1 MKRYLGVFVVILT
14 MGLSIIANSY
24 IGIGVNL
31 VLILLSLLALK
42 KGFTLEEI
50 IDSGY
55 SSGKKAFLVMK
66 IFLLVGAVSSIWI
79 MSGTI
84 PIVVYQGVKMM
95 NPEYFYLSSFLITS
109 VVAFLLG
116 SSFGTAGTVGIAMIA
131 IGKGLGADLSIVGG
145 TVISGAYFGDR
156 CSPVSSSASL
166 VATLTETNLYTNIK
180 NMFKT
185 GTLPFIVTG
194 ILYVF
199 CNSGGDKIV
208 KNISMLDLLEKNF
221 TLSHLNF
228 LPIIVILF
236 LTLFRTNVKISLSIS
251 ILVAIILSFFVQGYG
266 VVEILKTLVLGF
278 FFEKDNPLYTILKG
292 GGVISMWKTCMIVFI
307 SCCLSG
313 IIQKLHLFDKFEEI
327 ILKSKGEASLYVST
341 MVVSVITGM
350 LGCNQSIAIVMTID
364 IMKNIYK
371 VKGIV
376 KEKFAIDIENSA
388 IVLAA
393 IIPWNLASLVPATV
407 MELQG
412 LSYLKYSYFIYTLC
426 LFTLIGKGVS
436 QLKKL

>member
-1 MKRYLGVFVVILT
+1 MKKYLGVIVVILT
-14 MGLSIIANSY
+14 MSLSILADSY

-42 KGFTLEEI
+42 KGFSLEEI

-84 PIVVYQGVKMM
+84 PIVVYQGVRLM
-95 NPEYFYLSSFLITS
+95 NPEYFYLSSFLVTS

-156 CSPVSSSASL
+156 CSPVSSSANL

-185 GTLPFIVTG
+185 GSIPFIITG

-199 CNSGGDKIV
+199 CNSNGDKIV
-208 KNISMLDLLEKNF
+208 KNISMLELLENNF
-221 TLSHLNF
+221 NLSYLNF
-228 LPIIVILF
+228 LPIGIILF
-236 LTLFRTNVKISLSIS
+236 LTLFRTNVKISLSLS
-251 ILVAIILSFFVQGYG
+251 ILAAIFLSFFIQGYK
-266 VVEILKTLVLGF
+266 IIDIFKTLIFGF
-278 FFEKDNPLYTILKG
+278 FFEEKNPLYNILKG

-313 IIQKLHLFDKFEEI
+313 IIQKLQLFNKLESF
-327 ILKSKGEASLYVST
+327 ILKSKNEMGLYIWTMIVSI
-341 MVVSVITGM
+341 ITGM
-350 LGCNQSIAIVMTID
+350 FGCNQSIAVVMTID
-364 IMKNIYK
+364 IMKNSYK
-371 VKGIV
+371 IKEIA

-388 IVLAA
+388 IVLSAL
-393 IIPWNLASLVPATV
+393 IPWNLASLVPATV
-407 MELQG
+407 MEMKNFE
-412 LSYLKYSYFIYTLC
+412 YLIYSFYVIILPI
-426 LFTLIGKGVS
+426 FTLTY
-436 QLKKL
+436 KKLIKR

>member
-1 MKRYLGVFVVILT
+1 MKKYLGVIVVFLT
-14 MGLSIIANSY
+14 MALSIKAESY
-24 IGIGVNL
+24 IGIGVNG
-31 VLILLSLLALK
+31 VLIFFSLLALK
-42 KGFTLEEI
+42 KGYALERVVE
-50 IDSGY
+50 SGY
-55 SSGKKAFLVMK
+55 ASGKKAFLVMK
-66 IFLLVGAVSSIWI
+66 IFILVGIVSSIWI

-185 GTLPFIVTG
+185 GTVPFILSG

-208 KNISMLDLLEKNF
+208 KNISMLELLEKNF
-221 TLSHLNF
+221 NLSYLCF
-228 LPIIVILF
+228 LPIVVILF
-236 LTLFRTNVKISLSIS
+236 FTLFKTNVKISLSLS
-251 ILVAIILSFFVQGYG
+251 ILVAIVLSYFIQGYDFG
-266 VVEILKTLVLGF
+266 EIIKTVVFGF

-292 GGVISMWKTCMIVFI
+292 GGIISMWKTCMIVFI

-313 IIQKLHLFDKFEEI
+313 IIQMLKIFSKLEDI
-327 ILKSKGEASLYVST
+327 ILKSKNEFVLFIWTILVS
-341 MVVSVITGM
+341 IATGV
-350 LGCNQSIAIVMTID
+350 LGCNQSIAVVMTID

-371 VKGIV
+371 KKGIAN
-376 KEKFAIDIENSA
+376 EKFAIDIENSS
-388 IVLAA
+388 ILLAA
-393 IIPWNLASLVPATV
+393 LIPWNLASLVPATV
-407 MELQG
+407 MELPN
-412 LSYLKYSYFIYTLC
+412 LSYLYYSFYVMLVPILV
-426 LFTLIGKGVS
+426 LIGKR
-436 QLKKL
+436 LKK

>member
-1 MKRYLGVFVVILT
+1 MKKYLGVMVVILT
-14 MGLSIIANSY
+14 MSLSILADSY

-42 KGFTLEEI
+42 KGLSLEEI
-50 IDSGY
+50 IDSGF

-84 PIVVYQGVKMM
+84 PIVVYQGVRLM

-156 CSPVSSSASL
+156 CSPVSSSANL

-185 GTLPFIVTG
+185 GSIPFIITG

-199 CNSGGDKIV
+199 CNSNGDKIV
-208 KNISMLDLLEKNF
+208 KNISMLELLESNF
-221 TLSHLNF
+221 NLSYLNF
-228 LPIIVILF
+228 LPIGIILF
-236 LTLFRTNVKISLSIS
+236 LTLFRTNVKISLSLS
-251 ILVAIILSFFVQGYG
+251 ILAAIFLSFFIQGY
-266 VVEILKTLVLGF
+266 EIIDIFKTLIFGF
-278 FFEKDNPLYTILKG
+278 FFEEKNPLYNILKG

-313 IIQKLHLFDKFEEI
+313 IIQKLQLFNKLESF
-327 ILKSKGEASLYVST
+327 ILKSKNEMGLYIWTMIVSI
-341 MVVSVITGM
+341 ITGM
-350 LGCNQSIAIVMTID
+350 FGCNQSIAVVMTID
-364 IMKNIYK
+364 IMKNSYK
-371 VKGIV
+371 IKEIA

-388 IVLAA
+388 IVLSAL
-393 IIPWNLASLVPATV
+393 IPWNLASLVPATV
-407 MELQG
+407 MEMKNFE
-412 LSYLKYSYFIYTLC
+412 YLIYSFYVIL
-426 LFTLIGKGVS
+426 LPIFTLTY
-436 QLKKL
+436 KKLIKK

>member
-1 MKRYLGVFVVILT
+1 MKKYLGVMVVILT
-14 MGLSIIANSY
+14 MSLSILADSY

-42 KGFTLEEI
+42 KGFSLEEI
-50 IDSGY
+50 IDSGF

-84 PIVVYQGVKMM
+84 PIVVYQGVRLM

-156 CSPVSSSASL
+156 CSPVSSSANL

-185 GTLPFIVTG
+185 GSIPFIITG

-199 CNSGGDKIV
+199 CNSNGDKIV
-208 KNISMLDLLEKNF
+208 KNISMLELLESNF
-221 TLSHLNF
+221 NLSYLNF
-228 LPIIVILF
+228 LPIGIILF
-236 LTLFRTNVKISLSIS
+236 LTLFRTNVKISLSLS
-251 ILVAIILSFFVQGYG
+251 ILAAIFLSFFIQGY
-266 VVEILKTLVLGF
+266 EIIDIFKTLIFGF
-278 FFEKDNPLYTILKG
+278 FFEEKNPLYNILKG
-292 GGVISMWKTCMIVFI
+292 GGIISMWKTCMIVFI

-313 IIQKLHLFDKFEEI
+313 IIQKLQLFNKLESF
-327 ILKSKGEASLYVST
+327 ILKSKNEMGLYIWTMIVSI
-341 MVVSVITGM
+341 ITGM
-350 LGCNQSIAIVMTID
+350 FGCNQSIAVVMTID
-364 IMKNIYK
+364 IMKNSYK
-371 VKGIV
+371 IKEIA

-388 IVLAA
+388 IVLSAL
-393 IIPWNLASLVPATV
+393 IPWNLASLVPATV
-407 MELQG
+407 MEMKNFE
-412 LSYLKYSYFIYTLC
+412 YLIYSFYVIL
-426 LFTLIGKGVS
+426 LPIFTLTY
-436 QLKKL
+436 KKLIKR

>member
-1 MKRYLGVFVVILT
+1 MKKYLGVMVVILT
-14 MGLSIIANSY
+14 MSLSILADSY

-42 KGFTLEEI
+42 KGFSLEEI
-50 IDSGY
+50 IDSGF

-84 PIVVYQGVKMM
+84 PIVVYQGVRLM

-156 CSPVSSSASL
+156 CSPVSSSANL

-185 GTLPFIVTG
+185 GSIPFIITG

-199 CNSGGDKIV
+199 CNSNGDKIV
-208 KNISMLDLLEKNF
+208 KNISMLELLENNF
-221 TLSHLNF
+221 NLSYLNF
-228 LPIIVILF
+228 LPIGIILF
-236 LTLFRTNVKISLSIS
+236 LTLFRTNVKISLSLS
-251 ILVAIILSFFVQGYG
+251 ILAAIFLSFFIQGY
-266 VVEILKTLVLGF
+266 EIIDIFKTLIFGF
-278 FFEKDNPLYTILKG
+278 FFEEKNPLYNILKG

-313 IIQKLHLFDKFEEI
+313 IIQKLQLFNKLESF
-327 ILKSKGEASLYVST
+327 ILKSKNEMGLYIWTMIVSI
-341 MVVSVITGM
+341 ITGM
-350 LGCNQSIAIVMTID
+350 FGCNQSIAVVMTID
-364 IMKNIYK
+364 IMKNSYK
-371 VKGIV
+371 IKEIA

-388 IVLAA
+388 IVLSAL
-393 IIPWNLASLVPATV
+393 IPWNLASLVPATV
-407 MELQG
+407 MEMKNFE
-412 LSYLKYSYFIYTLC
+412 YLIYSFYVIL
-426 LFTLIGKGVS
+426 LPIFTLTY
-436 QLKKL
+436 KKLIKR

>member
-1 MKRYLGVFVVILT
+1 MKKYLGVIVVFLT
-14 MGLSIIANSY
+14 MALSIKAESY
-24 IGIGVNL
+24 IGIGVNG
-31 VLILLSLLALK
+31 VLIFFSLLALK
-42 KGFTLEEI
+42 KGYALERVVE
-50 IDSGY
+50 SGY
-55 SSGKKAFLVMK
+55 ASGKKAFLVMK
-66 IFLLVGAVSSIWI
+66 IFILVGIVSSIWI

-185 GTLPFIVTG
+185 GSVPFILAG

-199 CNSGGDKIV
+199 CNSEGDKIV
-208 KNISMLDLLEKNF
+208 KNISMLELLEKNF
-221 TLSHLNF
+221 NLSYLCF

-236 LTLFRTNVKISLSIS
+236 LTLFKTNVKISLSLS
-251 ILVAIILSFFVQGYG
+251 ILVAMVLSYFIQGYDF
-266 VVEILKTLVLGF
+266 VEIIKTVVFGF

-292 GGVISMWKTCMIVFI
+292 GGIISMWKTCMIVFI

-313 IIQKLHLFDKFEEI
+313 IIQMLKIFSRLEDV
-327 ILKSKGEASLYVST
+327 ILKSKNEFILFIWTILVS
-341 MVVSVITGM
+341 IATGI
-350 LGCNQSIAIVMTID
+350 LGCNQSIAVVMTID

-371 VKGIV
+371 IKGISN
-376 KEKFAIDIENSA
+376 EKFAIDIENSS

-393 IIPWNLASLVPATV
+393 LIPWNLASLVPATV
-407 MELQG
+407 MELPD
-412 LSYLKYSYFIYTLC
+412 LSYLYYSFYVIL
-426 LFTLIGKGVS
+426 LPLLVLIGKRF
-436 QLKKL
+436 KK

>member
-1 MKRYLGVFVVILT
+1 MKKYLGVMVVILT
-14 MGLSIIANSY
+14 MSLSILADSY

-42 KGFTLEEI
+42 KGFSLEEI
-50 IDSGY
+50 IDSGF

-84 PIVVYQGVKMM
+84 PIVVYQGVRLM

-156 CSPVSSSASL
+156 CSPVSSSANL

-185 GTLPFIVTG
+185 GSIPFIITG

-199 CNSGGDKIV
+199 CNSNGDKIV
-208 KNISMLDLLEKNF
+208 KNISMLELLENNF
-221 TLSHLNF
+221 NLSYLNF
-228 LPIIVILF
+228 LPIGIILF
-236 LTLFRTNVKISLSIS
+236 LTLFRINVKISLSLS
-251 ILVAIILSFFVQGYG
+251 ILAAIFLSFFIQGY
-266 VVEILKTLVLGF
+266 EIIDIFKTLIFGF
-278 FFEKDNPLYTILKG
+278 FFEEKNPLYNILKG

-313 IIQKLHLFDKFEEI
+313 IIQKLQLFNKLESF
-327 ILKSKGEASLYVST
+327 ILKSKNEMRLYIWTMIVSI
-341 MVVSVITGM
+341 ITGM
-350 LGCNQSIAIVMTID
+350 FGCNQSIAVVMTID
-364 IMKNIYK
+364 IMKNSYK
-371 VKGIV
+371 IKEIA

-388 IVLAA
+388 IVLSAL
-393 IIPWNLASLVPATV
+393 IPWNLASLVPATV
-407 MELQG
+407 MEMKNLE
-412 LSYLKYSYFIYTLC
+412 YLIYSFYVIL
-426 LFTLIGKGVS
+426 LPIFTLTY
-436 QLKKL
+436 KKLIKR

>member
-1 MKRYLGVFVVILT
+1 MKKYLGVMVVILT
-14 MGLSIIANSY
+14 MSLSILADSY

-42 KGFTLEEI
+42 KGFSLEEI

-84 PIVVYQGVKMM
+84 PIVVYQGVRLM

-156 CSPVSSSASL
+156 CSPVSSSANL

-185 GTLPFIVTG
+185 GTIPFIITG

-199 CNSGGDKIV
+199 CNSNGDKIV
-208 KNISMLDLLEKNF
+208 KNISMLELLENNF
-221 TLSHLNF
+221 NLSYLNF
-228 LPIIVILF
+228 LPIGIILF
-236 LTLFRTNVKISLSIS
+236 LTLFRTNVKISLSLS
-251 ILVAIILSFFVQGYG
+251 ILAAIFLSFFIQGY
-266 VVEILKTLVLGF
+266 EIIDIFKTLIFGF
-278 FFEKDNPLYTILKG
+278 FFKEKNPLYNILKG

-313 IIQKLHLFDKFEEI
+313 IIQKLQLFNKLESF
-327 ILKSKGEASLYVST
+327 ILKSKNEMGLYIWTMIVSI
-341 MVVSVITGM
+341 ITGM
-350 LGCNQSIAIVMTID
+350 FGCNQSIAVVMTID
-364 IMKNIYK
+364 IMKNSYK
-371 VKGIV
+371 IKEIA

-388 IVLAA
+388 IVLSAL
-393 IIPWNLASLVPATV
+393 IPWNLASLVPATV
-407 MELQG
+407 MEMKNFE
-412 LSYLKYSYFIYTLC
+412 YLIYSFYVIL
-426 LFTLIGKGVS
+426 LPIFTLTY
-436 QLKKL
+436 KKLIKK

>member
-1 MKRYLGVFVVILT
+1 MKKYLGVMVVILT
-14 MGLSIIANSY
+14 MSLSILADSY

-42 KGFTLEEI
+42 KGFSLEEI

-84 PIVVYQGVKMM
+84 PIVVYQGVRLM

-156 CSPVSSSASL
+156 CSPVSSSANL

-185 GTLPFIVTG
+185 GSIPFIITG

-199 CNSGGDKIV
+199 CNSNGDKIV
-208 KNISMLDLLEKNF
+208 KNISMLELLENNF
-221 TLSHLNF
+221 NLSYLNF
-228 LPIIVILF
+228 LPIGIILF
-236 LTLFRTNVKISLSIS
+236 LTLFRINVKISLSLS
-251 ILVAIILSFFVQGYG
+251 ILAAIFLSFFIQGY
-266 VVEILKTLVLGF
+266 EIIDIFKTLIFGF
-278 FFEKDNPLYTILKG
+278 FFEEKNPLYNILKG

-313 IIQKLHLFDKFEEI
+313 IIQKLQLFNKLESF
-327 ILKSKGEASLYVST
+327 ILKSKNEMGLYIWTMIVSI
-341 MVVSVITGM
+341 ITGM
-350 LGCNQSIAIVMTID
+350 FGCNQSIAVVMTID
-364 IMKNIYK
+364 IMKNSYK
-371 VKGIV
+371 IKEIA

-388 IVLAA
+388 IVLSAL
-393 IIPWNLASLVPATV
+393 IPWNLASLVPATV
-407 MELQG
+407 MEMKNFE
-412 LSYLKYSYFIYTLC
+412 YLIYSFYVIL
-426 LFTLIGKGVS
+426 LPIFTLTY
-436 QLKKL
+436 KKLIKR

>member
-1 MKRYLGVFVVILT
+1 MKKYLGVMVVILT
-14 MGLSIIANSY
+14 MSLSILADSY

-42 KGFTLEEI
+42 KGFSLEEI
-50 IDSGY
+50 IDSGF

-84 PIVVYQGVKMM
+84 PIVVYQGVRLM

-156 CSPVSSSASL
+156 CSPVSSSANL

-185 GTLPFIVTG
+185 GSIPFIITG

-199 CNSGGDKIV
+199 CNSNGDKIV
-208 KNISMLDLLEKNF
+208 KNISMLELLENNF
-221 TLSHLNF
+221 NLSYLNF
-228 LPIIVILF
+228 LPIGIILF
-236 LTLFRTNVKISLSIS
+236 LTLFRINVKISLSLS
-251 ILVAIILSFFVQGYG
+251 ILAAIFLSFFIQGY
-266 VVEILKTLVLGF
+266 EIIDIFKTLIFGF
-278 FFEKDNPLYTILKG
+278 FFEEKNPLYNILKG

-313 IIQKLHLFDKFEEI
+313 IIQKLQLFNKLESF
-327 ILKSKGEASLYVST
+327 ILKSKNEMGLYIWTMIVSI
-341 MVVSVITGM
+341 ITGM
-350 LGCNQSIAIVMTID
+350 FGCNQSIAVVMTID
-364 IMKNIYK
+364 IMKNSYK
-371 VKGIV
+371 IKEIA

-388 IVLAA
+388 IVLSAL
-393 IIPWNLASLVPATV
+393 IPWNLASLVPATV
-407 MELQG
+407 MEMKNFE
-412 LSYLKYSYFIYTLC
+412 YLIYSFYVIL
-426 LFTLIGKGVS
+426 LPIFTLTY
-436 QLKKL
+436 KKLIKR

>member
-1 MKRYLGVFVVILT
+1 MKKYLGVIVVILT
-14 MGLSIIANSY
+14 MSLSILADSY

-42 KGFTLEEI
+42 KGFSLEEI
-50 IDSGY
+50 IDSGF

-84 PIVVYQGVKMM
+84 PIVVYQGVRLM

-156 CSPVSSSASL
+156 CSPVSSSANL

-185 GTLPFIVTG
+185 GSIPFIITG

-199 CNSGGDKIV
+199 CNSNGDKIV
-208 KNISMLDLLEKNF
+208 KNISMLELLENNF
-221 TLSHLNF
+221 NLSYLNF
-228 LPIIVILF
+228 LPIGIILF
-236 LTLFRTNVKISLSIS
+236 LTLFRTNVKISLSLS
-251 ILVAIILSFFVQGYG
+251 ILAAIFLSFFIQGY
-266 VVEILKTLVLGF
+266 EIIDIFKTLIFGF
-278 FFEKDNPLYTILKG
+278 FFEEKNPLYNILKG

-313 IIQKLHLFDKFEEI
+313 IIQKLQLFNKLESF
-327 ILKSKGEASLYVST
+327 ILKSKNEMGLYIWTMIVSI
-341 MVVSVITGM
+341 ITGM
-350 LGCNQSIAIVMTID
+350 FGCNQSIAVVMTID
-364 IMKNIYK
+364 IMKNSYK
-371 VKGIV
+371 IKEIA

-388 IVLAA
+388 IVLSAL
-393 IIPWNLASLVPATV
+393 IPWNLASLVPATV
-407 MELQG
+407 MEMKNLE
-412 LSYLKYSYFIYTLC
+412 YLIYSFYVIL
-426 LFTLIGKGVS
+426 LPIFTLTY
-436 QLKKL
+436 KKLIKR

>member
-1 MKRYLGVFVVILT
+1 MKKYLGVMVVILT
-14 MGLSIIANSY
+14 MSLSILADSY

-42 KGFTLEEI
+42 KGFSLEEI

-84 PIVVYQGVKMM
+84 PIVVYQGVRLM

-156 CSPVSSSASL
+156 CSPVSSSANL

-185 GTLPFIVTG
+185 GTIPFIITG

-199 CNSGGDKIV
+199 CNSNGDKIV
-208 KNISMLDLLEKNF
+208 KNISMLELLESNF
-221 TLSHLNF
+221 NLSYLNF
-228 LPIIVILF
+228 LPIGIILF
-236 LTLFRTNVKISLSIS
+236 LTLFRTNVKISLSLS
-251 ILVAIILSFFVQGYG
+251 ILAAIFLSFFIQGY
-266 VVEILKTLVLGF
+266 EIIDIFKTLIFGF
-278 FFEKDNPLYTILKG
+278 FFEEKNPLYNILKG

-313 IIQKLHLFDKFEEI
+313 IIQKLQLFNKLESF
-327 ILKSKGEASLYVST
+327 ILKSKNEMGLYIWTMIVSI
-341 MVVSVITGM
+341 ITGM
-350 LGCNQSIAIVMTID
+350 FGCNQSIAVVMTID
-364 IMKNIYK
+364 IMKNSYK
-371 VKGIV
+371 IKEIA

-388 IVLAA
+388 IVLSAL
-393 IIPWNLASLVPATV
+393 IPWNLASLVPATV
-407 MELQG
+407 MEMKNFE
-412 LSYLKYSYFIYTLC
+412 YLIYSFYVIL
-426 LFTLIGKGVS
+426 LPIFTLTY
-436 QLKKL
+436 KKLIKK

>member
-1 MKRYLGVFVVILT
+1 MKKYLGVMVVILT
-14 MGLSIIANSY
+14 MSLSILADSY

-42 KGFTLEEI
+42 KGFSLEEI
-50 IDSGY
+50 IDSGF

-84 PIVVYQGVKMM
+84 PIVVYQGVRLM

-156 CSPVSSSASL
+156 CSPVSSSANL

-185 GTLPFIVTG
+185 GSIPFIITG

-199 CNSGGDKIV
+199 CNSNVDKIV
-208 KNISMLDLLEKNF
+208 KNISMLELLESNF
-221 TLSHLNF
+221 NLSYLNF
-228 LPIIVILF
+228 LPIGIILF
-236 LTLFRTNVKISLSIS
+236 LTLFRTNVKISLSLS
-251 ILVAIILSFFVQGYG
+251 ILAAIFLSFFIQGY
-266 VVEILKTLVLGF
+266 EIIDIFKTLIFGF
-278 FFEKDNPLYTILKG
+278 FFEEKNPLYNILKG

-313 IIQKLHLFDKFEEI
+313 IIQKLQLFNKLESF
-327 ILKSKGEASLYVST
+327 ILKSKNEMGLYIWTMIVSI
-341 MVVSVITGM
+341 ITGM
-350 LGCNQSIAIVMTID
+350 FGCNQSIAVVMTID
-364 IMKNIYK
+364 IMKNSYK
-371 VKGIV
+371 IKEIA

-388 IVLAA
+388 IVLSAL
-393 IIPWNLASLVPATV
+393 IPWNLASLVPATV
-407 MELQG
+407 MEMKNFE
-412 LSYLKYSYFIYTLC
+412 YLIYSFYVIL
-426 LFTLIGKGVS
+426 LPIFTLTY
-436 QLKKL
+436 KKLIKK

>member
-1 MKRYLGVFVVILT
+1 MKKYLGVMVVILT
-14 MGLSIIANSY
+14 MSLSILADSY

-42 KGFTLEEI
+42 KGFSLEEI
-50 IDSGY
+50 IDSGF

-84 PIVVYQGVKMM
+84 PIVVYQGVRLM

-156 CSPVSSSASL
+156 CSPVSSSANL

-185 GTLPFIVTG
+185 GSIPFIITG

-199 CNSGGDKIV
+199 CNSNGDKIV
-208 KNISMLDLLEKNF
+208 KNISMLELLESNF
-221 TLSHLNF
+221 NLSYLNF
-228 LPIIVILF
+228 LPIGIILF
-236 LTLFRTNVKISLSIS
+236 LTLFRTNVKISLSLS
-251 ILVAIILSFFVQGYG
+251 ILAAIFLSFFIQGY
-266 VVEILKTLVLGF
+266 EIIDIFKTLIFGF
-278 FFEKDNPLYTILKG
+278 FFEEKNPLYNILKG

-313 IIQKLHLFDKFEEI
+313 IIQKLQLFNKLESF
-327 ILKSKGEASLYVST
+327 ILKSKNEMGLYIWTMIVSI
-341 MVVSVITGM
+341 ITGM
-350 LGCNQSIAIVMTID
+350 FGCNQSIAVVMTID
-364 IMKNIYK
+364 IMKNSYK
-371 VKGIV
+371 IKEIA

-388 IVLAA
+388 IVLSAL
-393 IIPWNLASLVPATV
+393 IPWNLASLVPATV
-407 MELQG
+407 MEMKNFE
-412 LSYLKYSYFIYTLC
+412 YLIYSFYVIL
-426 LFTLIGKGVS
+426 LPIFTLTY
-436 QLKKL
+436 KKLIKK

>member
-1 MKRYLGVFVVILT
+1 MKKYLGVIVVILT
-14 MGLSIIANSY
+14 MSLSILADSY

-42 KGFTLEEI
+42 KGLSLEEI
-50 IDSGY
+50 IDSGF

-84 PIVVYQGVKMM
+84 PIVVYQGVRLM

-156 CSPVSSSASL
+156 CSPVSSSANL

-185 GTLPFIVTG
+185 GSIPFIITG

-199 CNSGGDKIV
+199 CNSNGDKIV
-208 KNISMLDLLEKNF
+208 KNISMLELLESNF
-221 TLSHLNF
+221 NLSYLNF
-228 LPIIVILF
+228 LPIGIILF
-236 LTLFRTNVKISLSIS
+236 LTLFRTNVKISLSLS
-251 ILVAIILSFFVQGYG
+251 ILAAIFLSFFIQGY
-266 VVEILKTLVLGF
+266 EIIDIFKTLIFGF
-278 FFEKDNPLYTILKG
+278 FFEEKNPLYNILKG

-313 IIQKLHLFDKFEEI
+313 IIQKLQLFNKLESF
-327 ILKSKGEASLYVST
+327 ILKSKNEMGLYIWTMIVSI
-341 MVVSVITGM
+341 ITGM
-350 LGCNQSIAIVMTID
+350 FGCNQSIAVVMTID
-364 IMKNIYK
+364 IMKNSYK
-371 VKGIV
+371 IKEIA

-388 IVLAA
+388 IVLSAL
-393 IIPWNLASLVPATV
+393 IPWNLASLVPATV
-407 MELQG
+407 MEMKNFE
-412 LSYLKYSYFIYTLC
+412 YLIYSFYVIL
-426 LFTLIGKGVS
+426 LPIFTLTY
-436 QLKKL
+436 KKLIKK

>member
-1 MKRYLGVFVVILT
+1 MKKYLGVIVVILT
-14 MGLSIIANSY
+14 MSLSILADSY

-42 KGFTLEEI
+42 KGFSLEEI
-50 IDSGY
+50 IDSGF

-84 PIVVYQGVKMM
+84 PIVVYQGVRLM

-156 CSPVSSSASL
+156 CSPVSSSANL

-180 NMFKT
+180 NMFKI
-185 GTLPFIVTG
+185 GTIPFIITG

-199 CNSGGDKIV
+199 CNSNGDKIV
-208 KNISMLDLLEKNF
+208 KNISMLELLESNF
-221 TLSHLNF
+221 NLSYLNF
-228 LPIIVILF
+228 LPIGIILF
-236 LTLFRTNVKISLSIS
+236 LTLFRTNVKISLSLS
-251 ILVAIILSFFVQGYG
+251 ILAAIFLSFFIQGY
-266 VVEILKTLVLGF
+266 EIIDIFKTLIFGF
-278 FFEKDNPLYTILKG
+278 FFKEKNPLYNILKG

-313 IIQKLHLFDKFEEI
+313 IIQKLQLFNKLESF
-327 ILKSKGEASLYVST
+327 ILKSKNEMGLYIWTMIVSI
-341 MVVSVITGM
+341 ITGM
-350 LGCNQSIAIVMTID
+350 FGCNQSIAVVMTID
-364 IMKNIYK
+364 IMKNSYK
-371 VKGIV
+371 IKEIA

-388 IVLAA
+388 IVLSAL
-393 IIPWNLASLVPATV
+393 IPWNLASLVPATV
-407 MELQG
+407 MEMKNFE
-412 LSYLKYSYFIYTLC
+412 YLIYSFYVIL
-426 LFTLIGKGVS
+426 LPIFTLTY
-436 QLKKL
+436 KKLIKR

>member
-1 MKRYLGVFVVILT
+1 MKKYLGVMVVILT
-14 MGLSIIANSY
+14 MSLSILADSY

-42 KGFTLEEI
+42 KGFSLEEI

-84 PIVVYQGVKMM
+84 PIVVYQGVRLM

-156 CSPVSSSASL
+156 CSPVSSSANL

-185 GTLPFIVTG
+185 GSIPFIITG

-199 CNSGGDKIV
+199 CNSNGDKIV
-208 KNISMLDLLEKNF
+208 KNISMLELLENNF
-221 TLSHLNF
+221 NLSYLNF
-228 LPIIVILF
+228 LPIGIILF
-236 LTLFRTNVKISLSIS
+236 LTLFRTNVKISLSLS
-251 ILVAIILSFFVQGYG
+251 ILAAIFLSFFIQGY
-266 VVEILKTLVLGF
+266 EIIDIFKTLIFGF
-278 FFEKDNPLYTILKG
+278 FFEEKNPLYNILKG

-313 IIQKLHLFDKFEEI
+313 IIQKLQLFNKLENF
-327 ILKSKGEASLYVST
+327 ILKSKNEMGLYIWTMIVSI
-341 MVVSVITGM
+341 IT
-350 LGCNQSIAIVMTID
+350 
-364 IMKNIYK
+364 KNI
-371 VKGIV
+371 
-376 KEKFAIDIENSA
+376 
-388 IVLAA
+388 
-393 IIPWNLASLVPATV
+393 
-407 MELQG
+407 
-412 LSYLKYSYFIYTLC
+412 
-426 LFTLIGKGVS
+426 
-436 QLKKL
+436 

>member
-1 MKRYLGVFVVILT
+1 MKKYLGVMVVILT
-14 MGLSIIANSY
+14 MSLSILADSY

-42 KGFTLEEI
+42 KGFSLEEI

-84 PIVVYQGVKMM
+84 PIVVYQGVRLM

-156 CSPVSSSASL
+156 CSPVSSSANL

-185 GTLPFIVTG
+185 GSIPFIITG

-199 CNSGGDKIV
+199 CNSNGDKIV
-208 KNISMLDLLEKNF
+208 KNISMLELLENNF
-221 TLSHLNF
+221 NLSYLNF
-228 LPIIVILF
+228 LPIGIILF
-236 LTLFRTNVKISLSIS
+236 LTLFRTNVKISLSLS
-251 ILVAIILSFFVQGYG
+251 ILAAIFLSFFIQGY
-266 VVEILKTLVLGF
+266 EIIDIFKTLIFGF
-278 FFEKDNPLYTILKG
+278 FFEEKNPLYNILKG
-292 GGVISMWKTCMIVFI
+292 GGIISMWKTCMIVFI

-313 IIQKLHLFDKFEEI
+313 IIQKLQLFNKLESF
-327 ILKSKGEASLYVST
+327 ILKSKNEMGLYIWTMIVSI
-341 MVVSVITGM
+341 ITGM
-350 LGCNQSIAIVMTID
+350 FGCNQSIAVVMTID
-364 IMKNIYK
+364 IMKNSYK
-371 VKGIV
+371 IKEIA

-388 IVLAA
+388 IVLSAL
-393 IIPWNLASLVPATV
+393 IPWNLASLVPATV
-407 MELQG
+407 MEMKNFE
-412 LSYLKYSYFIYTLC
+412 YLIYSFYVIL
-426 LFTLIGKGVS
+426 LPIFTLTY
-436 QLKKL
+436 KKLIKK

>member
-1 MKRYLGVFVVILT
+1 MKKYLGVMVVILT
-14 MGLSIIANSY
+14 MSLSILADSY

-42 KGFTLEEI
+42 KGFSLEEI
-50 IDSGY
+50 IDSGF

-84 PIVVYQGVKMM
+84 PIVVYQGVRLM

-156 CSPVSSSASL
+156 CSPVSSSANL

-185 GTLPFIVTG
+185 GSIPFIITG

-199 CNSGGDKIV
+199 CNSNVDKIV
-208 KNISMLDLLEKNF
+208 KNISMLELLESNF
-221 TLSHLNF
+221 NLSYLNF
-228 LPIIVILF
+228 LPIGIILF
-236 LTLFRTNVKISLSIS
+236 LTLFRTNVKISLSLS
-251 ILVAIILSFFVQGYG
+251 ILAAIFLSFFIQGY
-266 VVEILKTLVLGF
+266 EIIDIFKTLIFGF
-278 FFEKDNPLYTILKG
+278 FFEEKNPLYNILKG

-313 IIQKLHLFDKFEEI
+313 IIQKLQLFNKLESF
-327 ILKSKGEASLYVST
+327 ILKSKNEMGLYIWTMIVSI
-341 MVVSVITGM
+341 ITGM
-350 LGCNQSIAIVMTID
+350 FGCNQSIAVVMTID
-364 IMKNIYK
+364 IMKNSYK
-371 VKGIV
+371 IKEIA

-388 IVLAA
+388 IVLSAL
-393 IIPWNLASLVPATV
+393 IPWNLASLVPATV
-407 MELQG
+407 MEMKNFE
-412 LSYLKYSYFIYTLC
+412 YLIYSFYVIILPI
-426 LFTLIGKGVS
+426 FTLTY
-436 QLKKL
+436 KKLIKK

>member
-1 MKRYLGVFVVILT
+1 MKKYLGVMVVILT
-14 MGLSIIANSY
+14 MSLSILADSY

-42 KGFTLEEI
+42 KGFSLEEI

-84 PIVVYQGVKMM
+84 PIVVYQGVRLM

-156 CSPVSSSASL
+156 CSPVSSSANL
-166 VATLTETNLYTNIK
+166 VATLTETNLYINIK

-185 GTLPFIVTG
+185 GTIPFIITG

-199 CNSGGDKIV
+199 CNSNGDKIV
-208 KNISMLDLLEKNF
+208 KNISMLELLESNF
-221 TLSHLNF
+221 NLSYLNF
-228 LPIIVILF
+228 LPIGIILF
-236 LTLFRTNVKISLSIS
+236 LTLFRTNVKISLSLS
-251 ILVAIILSFFVQGYG
+251 ILAAIFLSFFIQGY
-266 VVEILKTLVLGF
+266 EIIDIFKTLIFGF
-278 FFEKDNPLYTILKG
+278 FFEEKNPLYNILKG

-313 IIQKLHLFDKFEEI
+313 IIQKLQLFNKLESF
-327 ILKSKGEASLYVST
+327 ILKSKNEMGLYIWTMIVSI
-341 MVVSVITGM
+341 ITGM
-350 LGCNQSIAIVMTID
+350 FGCNQSIAVVMTID
-364 IMKNIYK
+364 IMKNSYK
-371 VKGIV
+371 IKEIA

-388 IVLAA
+388 IVLSAL
-393 IIPWNLASLVPATV
+393 IPWNLASLVPATV
-407 MELQG
+407 MEMKNFE
-412 LSYLKYSYFIYTLC
+412 YLIYSFYVIL
-426 LFTLIGKGVS
+426 LPIFTLTY
-436 QLKKL
+436 KKLIKK

>member
-1 MKRYLGVFVVILT
+1 MKKYLGVIVVILT
-14 MGLSIIANSY
+14 MSLSILADSY

-42 KGFTLEEI
+42 KGFSLEEI
-50 IDSGY
+50 IDSGF

-84 PIVVYQGVKMM
+84 PIVVYQGVRLM

-156 CSPVSSSASL
+156 CSPVSSSANL

-185 GTLPFIVTG
+185 GTIPFIITG

-199 CNSGGDKIV
+199 CNSNGDKIV
-208 KNISMLDLLEKNF
+208 KNISMLELLESNF
-221 TLSHLNF
+221 NLSYLNF
-228 LPIIVILF
+228 LPIGIILF
-236 LTLFRTNVKISLSIS
+236 LTLFRTNVKISLSLS
-251 ILVAIILSFFVQGYG
+251 ILAAIFLSFFIQGY
-266 VVEILKTLVLGF
+266 EIIDIFKTLIFGF
-278 FFEKDNPLYTILKG
+278 FFEEKNPLYNILKG

-313 IIQKLHLFDKFEEI
+313 IIQKLQLFNKLESF
-327 ILKSKGEASLYVST
+327 ILKSKNEMGLYIWTMIVSI
-341 MVVSVITGM
+341 ITGM
-350 LGCNQSIAIVMTID
+350 FGCNQSIAVVMTID
-364 IMKNIYK
+364 IMKNSYK
-371 VKGIV
+371 IKEIA

-388 IVLAA
+388 IVLSAL
-393 IIPWNLASLVPATV
+393 IPWNLASLVPATV
-407 MELQG
+407 IEMKNLE
-412 LSYLKYSYFIYTLC
+412 YLIYSFYVIL
-426 LFTLIGKGVS
+426 LPIFTLTY
-436 QLKKL
+436 KKLIKR

>member
-1 MKRYLGVFVVILT
+1 MKKYLGVIVVILT
-14 MGLSIIANSY
+14 MSLSILADSY

-42 KGFTLEEI
+42 KGFSLEEI
-50 IDSGY
+50 IDSGF

-84 PIVVYQGVKMM
+84 PIVVYQGVRLM

-156 CSPVSSSASL
+156 CSPVSSSANL

-185 GTLPFIVTG
+185 GSIPFIITG

-199 CNSGGDKIV
+199 CNSNGDKIV
-208 KNISMLDLLEKNF
+208 KNISMLELLESNF
-221 TLSHLNF
+221 NLSYLNF
-228 LPIIVILF
+228 LPIGIILF
-236 LTLFRTNVKISLSIS
+236 LTLFRTNVKISLSLS
-251 ILVAIILSFFVQGYG
+251 ILAAIFLSFFIQGY
-266 VVEILKTLVLGF
+266 EIIDIFKTLIFGF
-278 FFEKDNPLYTILKG
+278 FFEEKNSLYNILKG

-313 IIQKLHLFDKFEEI
+313 IIQKLQLFNKLESF
-327 ILKSKGEASLYVST
+327 ILKSKNEMGLYIWTMIVSI
-341 MVVSVITGM
+341 ITGM
-350 LGCNQSIAIVMTID
+350 FGCNQSIAVVMTID
-364 IMKNIYK
+364 IMKNSYK
-371 VKGIV
+371 IKEIA

-388 IVLAA
+388 IVLSAL
-393 IIPWNLASLVPATV
+393 IPWNLASLVPATV
-407 MELQG
+407 MEMKNLE
-412 LSYLKYSYFIYTLC
+412 YLIYSFYVIL
-426 LFTLIGKGVS
+426 LPIFTLTY
-436 QLKKL
+436 KKLIKR

>member
-1 MKRYLGVFVVILT
+1 MKKYLGVMVVILT
-14 MGLSIIANSY
+14 MSLSILADSY

-42 KGFTLEEI
+42 KGFSLEEI

-84 PIVVYQGVKMM
+84 PIVVYQGVRLM

-156 CSPVSSSASL
+156 CSPVSSSANL
-166 VATLTETNLYTNIK
+166 VATLTKTNLYTNIK

-185 GTLPFIVTG
+185 GSIPFIITG

-199 CNSGGDKIV
+199 CNSNGDKIV
-208 KNISMLDLLEKNF
+208 KNISMLELLENNF
-221 TLSHLNF
+221 NLSYLNF
-228 LPIIVILF
+228 LPIGIILF
-236 LTLFRTNVKISLSIS
+236 LTLFRTNVKISLSLS
-251 ILVAIILSFFVQGYG
+251 ILAAIFLSFFIQGY
-266 VVEILKTLVLGF
+266 EIIDIFKTLIFGF
-278 FFEKDNPLYTILKG
+278 FFEEKNPLYNILKG

-313 IIQKLHLFDKFEEI
+313 IIQKLQLFNKLENF
-327 ILKSKGEASLYVST
+327 ILKSKNEMGLYIWTMIVSI
-341 MVVSVITGM
+341 ITGM
-350 LGCNQSIAIVMTID
+350 FGCNQSIAVVMTID
-364 IMKNIYK
+364 IMKNSYK
-371 VKGIV
+371 IKEIA

-388 IVLAA
+388 IVLSAL
-393 IIPWNLASLVPATV
+393 IPWNLASLVPATV
-407 MELQG
+407 MEMKNFE
-412 LSYLKYSYFIYTLC
+412 YLIYSFYVIL
-426 LFTLIGKGVS
+426 LPIFTLTY
-436 QLKKL
+436 KKLIKK

>member
-1 MKRYLGVFVVILT
+1 MKKYLGVIVVILT
-14 MGLSIIANSY
+14 MSLSILADSY

-31 VLILLSLLALK
+31 VLILLSFLALK
-42 KGFTLEEI
+42 KGFSLEEI

-84 PIVVYQGVKMM
+84 PIVVYQGVRLM

-156 CSPVSSSASL
+156 CSPVSSSANL

-185 GTLPFIVTG
+185 GSIPFIITG

-199 CNSGGDKIV
+199 CNSNGDKIV
-208 KNISMLDLLEKNF
+208 KNISMLELLENNF
-221 TLSHLNF
+221 NLSYLNF
-228 LPIIVILF
+228 LPIGIILF
-236 LTLFRTNVKISLSIS
+236 LTLFRINVKISLSLS
-251 ILVAIILSFFVQGYG
+251 ILAAIFLSFFIQGY
-266 VVEILKTLVLGF
+266 EIIDIFKTLIFGF
-278 FFEKDNPLYTILKG
+278 FFEEKNPLYNILKG

-313 IIQKLHLFDKFEEI
+313 IIQKLQLFNKLESF
-327 ILKSKGEASLYVST
+327 ILKSKNEMGLYIWTMIVSI
-341 MVVSVITGM
+341 ITGM
-350 LGCNQSIAIVMTID
+350 FGCNQSIAVVMTID
-364 IMKNIYK
+364 IMKNSYK
-371 VKGIV
+371 IKEIA

-388 IVLAA
+388 IVLSAL
-393 IIPWNLASLVPATV
+393 IPWNLASLVPATV
-407 MELQG
+407 MEMKNFE
-412 LSYLKYSYFIYTLC
+412 YLIYSFYVIL
-426 LFTLIGKGVS
+426 LPIFTLTY
-436 QLKKL
+436 KKLIKR

>member
-1 MKRYLGVFVVILT
+1 MKKYLGVIVVILT
-14 MGLSIIANSY
+14 MSLSILADSY

-42 KGFTLEEI
+42 KGFSLEEI
-50 IDSGY
+50 IDSGF

-84 PIVVYQGVKMM
+84 PIVVYQGVRLM

-156 CSPVSSSASL
+156 CSPVSSSANL

-185 GTLPFIVTG
+185 GSIPFIITG

-199 CNSGGDKIV
+199 CNSNGDKIV
-208 KNISMLDLLEKNF
+208 KNISMLELLENNF
-221 TLSHLNF
+221 NLSYLNF
-228 LPIIVILF
+228 LPIGIILF
-236 LTLFRTNVKISLSIS
+236 LTLFRTNVKISLSLS
-251 ILVAIILSFFVQGYG
+251 ILAAIFLSFFIQGY
-266 VVEILKTLVLGF
+266 EIIDIFKTLIFGF
-278 FFEKDNPLYTILKG
+278 FFEEKNPLYNILKG

-313 IIQKLHLFDKFEEI
+313 IIQKLQLFNKLESF
-327 ILKSKGEASLYVST
+327 ILKSKNEMGLYIWTMIVSI
-341 MVVSVITGM
+341 ITGM
-350 LGCNQSIAIVMTID
+350 FGCNQSIAVVMTID
-364 IMKNIYK
+364 IMKNSYK
-371 VKGIV
+371 IKEIA

-388 IVLAA
+388 IVLSAL
-393 IIPWNLASLVPATV
+393 IPWNLASLVPATV
-407 MELQG
+407 MEMKNFE
-412 LSYLKYSYFIYTLC
+412 YLIYSFYVIILPI
-426 LFTLIGKGVS
+426 FTLTY
-436 QLKKL
+436 KKLIKR

>member
-1 MKRYLGVFVVILT
+1 MKKYLGVMVVILT
-14 MGLSIIANSY
+14 MSLSILADSY

-42 KGFTLEEI
+42 KGFSLEEI

-66 IFLLVGAVSSIWI
+66 IFLLVGAVSSIWV

-84 PIVVYQGVKMM
+84 PIVVYQGVRLM

-156 CSPVSSSASL
+156 CSPVSSSANL

-185 GTLPFIVTG
+185 GSIPFIITG

-199 CNSGGDKIV
+199 CNSNGDKIV
-208 KNISMLDLLEKNF
+208 KNISMLELLESNF
-221 TLSHLNF
+221 NLSYLNF
-228 LPIIVILF
+228 LPIGIILF
-236 LTLFRTNVKISLSIS
+236 LTLFRTNVKISLSLS
-251 ILVAIILSFFVQGYG
+251 ILAAIFLSFFIQGY
-266 VVEILKTLVLGF
+266 EIIDIFKTLIFGF
-278 FFEKDNPLYTILKG
+278 FFEEKNPLYNILKG

-313 IIQKLHLFDKFEEI
+313 IIQKLQLFNKLESF
-327 ILKSKGEASLYVST
+327 ILKSKNEMGLYIWTMIVSI
-341 MVVSVITGM
+341 ITGM
-350 LGCNQSIAIVMTID
+350 FGCNQSIAVVMTID
-364 IMKNIYK
+364 IMKNSYK
-371 VKGIV
+371 IKEIA

-388 IVLAA
+388 IVLSAL
-393 IIPWNLASLVPATV
+393 IPWNLASLVPATV
-407 MELQG
+407 MEMKNFE
-412 LSYLKYSYFIYTLC
+412 YLIYSFYVIL
-426 LFTLIGKGVS
+426 LPIFTLTY
-436 QLKKL
+436 KKLIKK

>member
-1 MKRYLGVFVVILT
+1 MKKYLGVMVVILT
-14 MGLSIIANSY
+14 MSLSILADSY

-42 KGFTLEEI
+42 KGFSLEEI
-50 IDSGY
+50 IDSGF

-84 PIVVYQGVKMM
+84 PIVVYQGVRLM

-156 CSPVSSSASL
+156 CSPVSSSANL

-185 GTLPFIVTG
+185 GTIPFIITG

-199 CNSGGDKIV
+199 CNSNGDKIV
-208 KNISMLDLLEKNF
+208 KNISMLELLESNF
-221 TLSHLNF
+221 NLSYLNF
-228 LPIIVILF
+228 LPIGIILF
-236 LTLFRTNVKISLSIS
+236 LTLFRTNVKISLSLS
-251 ILVAIILSFFVQGYG
+251 ILAAIFLSFFIQGY
-266 VVEILKTLVLGF
+266 EIIDIFKTLIFGF
-278 FFEKDNPLYTILKG
+278 FFEEKNPLYNILKG

-313 IIQKLHLFDKFEEI
+313 IIQKLQLFNKLESF
-327 ILKSKGEASLYVST
+327 ILKSKNEMGLYIWTMIVSI
-341 MVVSVITGM
+341 ITGM
-350 LGCNQSIAIVMTID
+350 FGCNQSIAVVMTID
-364 IMKNIYK
+364 IMKNSYK
-371 VKGIV
+371 IKEIA

-388 IVLAA
+388 IVLSAL
-393 IIPWNLASLVPATV
+393 IPWNLASLVPATV
-407 MELQG
+407 MEMKNFE
-412 LSYLKYSYFIYTLC
+412 YLIYSFYVIL
-426 LFTLIGKGVS
+426 LPIFTLTY
-436 QLKKL
+436 KKLIKR

>member
-1 MKRYLGVFVVILT
+1 MKKYLGVIVVFLT
-14 MGLSIIANSY
+14 MALSIKAESY
-24 IGIGVNL
+24 IGIGVNG
-31 VLILLSLLALK
+31 VLIFFSLLALK
-42 KGFTLEEI
+42 KGYALERVVE
-50 IDSGY
+50 SGY
-55 SSGKKAFLVMK
+55 ASGKKAFLVMK
-66 IFLLVGAVSSIWI
+66 IFILVGIVSSIWI

-185 GTLPFIVTG
+185 GTVPFILAG

-208 KNISMLDLLEKNF
+208 KNISMLELLEKNF
-221 TLSHLNF
+221 NLSYLCF
-228 LPIIVILF
+228 LPIVVILF
-236 LTLFRTNVKISLSIS
+236 LTLFKTNVKISLSLS
-251 ILVAIILSFFVQGYG
+251 ILVAIVLSYFIQGYDF
-266 VVEILKTLVLGF
+266 VEIIKTVVFGF

-292 GGVISMWKTCMIVFI
+292 GGIISMWKTCMIVFI

-313 IIQKLHLFDKFEEI
+313 IIQMLKIFSRLEDV
-327 ILKSKGEASLYVST
+327 ILKSKNEFILFIWTILVS
-341 MVVSVITGM
+341 IATGI
-350 LGCNQSIAIVMTID
+350 LGCNQSIAVVMTID

-371 VKGIV
+371 IKGISN
-376 KEKFAIDIENSA
+376 EKFAIDIENSS

-393 IIPWNLASLVPATV
+393 LIPWNLASLVPATV
-407 MELQG
+407 MELPD
-412 LSYLKYSYFIYTLC
+412 LSYLYYSFYVIL
-426 LFTLIGKGVS
+426 LPLLVLIGKRF
-436 QLKKL
+436 KK

>member
-1 MKRYLGVFVVILT
+1 MKKYLGVIVVILT
-14 MGLSIIANSY
+14 MSLSILADSY

-42 KGFTLEEI
+42 KGFSLEEI

-84 PIVVYQGVKMM
+84 PIVVYQGVRLM

-156 CSPVSSSASL
+156 CSPVSSSANL

-185 GTLPFIVTG
+185 GSIPFIITG

-199 CNSGGDKIV
+199 CNSNGDKIV
-208 KNISMLDLLEKNF
+208 KNISMLELLESNF
-221 TLSHLNF
+221 NLSYLNF
-228 LPIIVILF
+228 LPIGIILF
-236 LTLFRTNVKISLSIS
+236 LTLFRTNVKISLSLS
-251 ILVAIILSFFVQGYG
+251 ILAAIFLSFFIQGY
-266 VVEILKTLVLGF
+266 EIIDIFKTLIFGF
-278 FFEKDNPLYTILKG
+278 FFEEKNPLYNILKG

-313 IIQKLHLFDKFEEI
+313 IIQKLQLFNKLESF
-327 ILKSKGEASLYVST
+327 ILKSKNEMGLYIWTMIVSI
-341 MVVSVITGM
+341 ITGM
-350 LGCNQSIAIVMTID
+350 FGCNQSIAVVMTID
-364 IMKNIYK
+364 IMKNSYK
-371 VKGIV
+371 IKEIA

-388 IVLAA
+388 IVLSAL
-393 IIPWNLASLVPATV
+393 IPWNLASLVPATV
-407 MELQG
+407 MEMKNFE
-412 LSYLKYSYFIYTLC
+412 YLIYSFYVIL
-426 LFTLIGKGVS
+426 LPIFTLTY
-436 QLKKL
+436 KKLIKR